1 MPEPSAFL
9 KIMVF
14 AAIMNGSSNVIAQ
27 AITAYK
33 TGSPLKFQ
41 TDTVAAFTICAV
53 IIAPYAL
60 WWMEMLEDALPG
72 DIPVGPSEKGKKAK
86 TKKNYK
92 NILLKVLID
101 QTLGSCIQTF
111 LFLMTIGY
119 LKGLGTAGAL
129 GIVQRELMNIIFDGL
144 KLWPAVSILCFTVIS
159 PAMRVPVGMVFTF
172 LWSIYLSLQTA

>member
-1 MPEPSAFL
+1 
-9 KIMVF
+9 
-14 AAIMNGSSNVIAQ
+14 
-27 AITAYK
+27 
-33 TGSPLKFQ
+33 
-41 TDTVAAFTICAV
+41 
-53 IIAPYAL
+53 
-60 WWMEMLEDALPG
+60 MLEDALPG

-129 GIVQRELMNIIFDGL
+129 GIVQRVCSLSLPLFSL
-144 KLWPAVSILCFTVIS
+144 
-159 PAMRVPVGMVFTF
+159 
-172 LWSIYLSLQTA
+172 YLSPCVNLYHRYTWGVF

>member
-1 MPEPSAFL
+1 L
-9 KIMVF
+9 KI
-14 AAIMNGSSNVIAQ
+14 
-27 AITAYK
+27 
-33 TGSPLKFQ
+33 Q

-72 DIPVGPSEKGKKAK
+72 DIPVEPSEKGKKAK

-129 GIVQRELMNIIFDGL
+129 GIVQRVCSLRFPFSL
-144 KLWPAVSILCFTVIS
+144 SLSVCKPIS
-159 PAMRVPVGMVFTF
+159 
-172 LWSIYLSLQTA
+172 LIYLGKKGFLECLR